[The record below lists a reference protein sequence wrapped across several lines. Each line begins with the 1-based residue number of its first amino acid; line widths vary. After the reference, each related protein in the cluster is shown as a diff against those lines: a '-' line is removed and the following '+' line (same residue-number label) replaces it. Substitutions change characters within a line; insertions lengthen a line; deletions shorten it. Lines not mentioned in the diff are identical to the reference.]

1 MTDLEQWS
9 KRTVGVGEPRIGR
22 DNPRGTGYPQDR
34 KFGLDVTWT
43 LRIYLTSNE
52 SMKLNLRRSWIKDTW
67 SVPGVQESLWKRRL
81 GGYQPMEMED
91 KSWEDSSS
99 WKTRAGRTTVELDLK
114 PWSSRATKPWNQGC

>member
-1 MTDLEQWS
+1 MNQRSTLKTDLGQWS
-9 KRTVGVGEPRIGR
+9 KRTIGVGEPRIGR

-67 SVPGVQESLWKRRL
+67 SVPGVQESLW
-81 GGYQPMEMED
+81 
-91 KSWEDSSS
+91 
-99 WKTRAGRTTVELDLK
+99 
-114 PWSSRATKPWNQGC
+114 

>member
-52 SMKLNLRRSWIKDTW
+52 TMKLKPEEIMD
-67 SVPGVQESLWKRRL
+67 KRHL
-81 GGYQPMEMED
+81 V
-91 KSWEDSSS
+91 S
-99 WKTRAGRTTVELDLK
+99 A
-114 PWSSRATKPWNQGC
+114 WSSRILMERRGWEDISQWRWKTGDGRTAAHGR